1 MKFSYAIFD
10 MDGLMFDTEN
20 LFIRGFVEAI
30 GPEIGYRF
38 TREGI
43 LQLVGLN
50 HETTNRMFPE
60 VFPGCPEDYERCT
73 KRFRAWMNDYFAKF
87 GVPVKPGLRELLAWL
102 KEQNIPCAVA
112 TSSDTSVARQ
122 YLEDAKITAYFDAII
137 GGDQV
142 TKSKPDP
149 EIFQLAMRALG
160 AESALQ
166 CVVFEDSKNG
176 LLAGSAGGFSVV
188 VVPDVMDPTLACPG
202 LCYAKCKTLA
212 EAIGVLEKS

>member
-10 MDGLMFDTEN
+10 MDGLMLDTEN
-20 LFIRGFVEAI
+20 LFIYGFTQAL
-30 GPEIGYRF
+30 GPQIGYPF

-50 HETTNRMFPE
+50 QELSQQIFPDI
-60 VFPGCPEDYERCT
+60 FPACPLDFNACS
-73 KRFRAWMNDYFAKF
+73 KWFRPWMAEYFKEH
-87 GVPVKPGLRELLAWL
+87 GVPVKPGLRELLTWL
-102 KEQNIPCAVA
+102 RKQNVLCAVA
-112 TSSDTSVARQ
+112 TSSDTSVARG
-122 YLEDAKITAYFDAII
+122 YLTDAGVADYFHTII
-137 GGDQV
+137 GGDKV

-160 AESALQ
+160 AESASQ

-176 LLAGSAGGFSVV
+176 LLAGSAGGFSVI
-188 VVPDVMDPTLACPG
+188 VVPDVMDPTEALPG

-212 EAIGVLEKS
+212 DAIPILEES